1 MNVGDESARD
11 PRDDGQ
17 ASAVRPPK
25 ITSHGSVVRLVDRP
39 LVLQARLSADYRQH
53 GAYRALRRIKPIKG
67 PIELHWTWKPKPQ
80 DAPGSTQR
88 SGVRL

>member
-1 MNVGDESARD
+1 MNVGDEYARD

-17 ASAVRPPK
+17 AEAVRLRAYTLP
-25 ITSHGSVVRLVDRP
+25 GAVVRLVDRP
-39 LVLQARLSADYRQH
+39 LVLQARLGADYRQH